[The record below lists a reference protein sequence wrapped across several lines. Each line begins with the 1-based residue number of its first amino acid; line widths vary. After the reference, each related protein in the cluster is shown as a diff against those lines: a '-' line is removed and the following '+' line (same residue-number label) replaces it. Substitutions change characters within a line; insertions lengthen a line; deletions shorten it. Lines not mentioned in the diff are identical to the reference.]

1 MTQHTTQPHS
11 SPLQIRDGV
20 ALVMFAQEF
29 GYSVDLQAAERLIAS
44 TRPGLA
50 TGARNPAAVE
60 IVPRP
65 LVIEQPAP
73 TISVAGHAPE
83 SPVRITLYAFGA
95 VSVAYRIPINGP
107 LEGLVHLSTALVAPA
122 ELRDDA
128 RRRVSALLKA
138 LTPAITRP
146 FAAESIEDYTVF
158 AIRSMDAGDMPGPL
172 TTESIGRQLLA
183 RILRAEPTSLSQ
195 EQVSDAVSGTVSYGP
210 DDLAV
215 IDWNAALLVDRDPDA
230 TIAAL
235 ELANT
240 QLLELRFLDDTLD
253 RALEEAY
260 EITLKGSDR
269 PAILSGSIRRQTRR
283 LARMQVDA
291 AGLLQSVGNALK
303 TYGDQHLARIH
314 DTADRRLRLQD
325 WERSVRVKLDAL
337 EAIYGKL
344 RDAHHQIRSEILEWI
359 IIVLI
364 AVSIVFTLMGIH

>member
-1 MTQHTTQPHS
+1 MSGAGT
-11 SPLQIRDGV
+11 SPMRIRDGV

-29 GYSVDLQAAERLIAS
+29 GYSVDLQAAERLIDS
-44 TRPGLA
+44 TRPALA
-50 TGARNPAAVE
+50 TGARNPAGVE

-73 TISVAGHAPE
+73 QLSVAGHE
-83 SPVRITLYAFGA
+83 LCGPVRITLYAFGA
-95 VSVAYRIPINGP
+95 VSVAYRIPIGGP
-107 LEGLVHLSTALVAPA
+107 LDALVELSSALVAPA

-128 RRRVSALLKA
+128 RRRVTVLMQSLRE
-138 LTPAITRP
+138 AITRP
-146 FAAESIEDYTVF
+146 LSAESIEDYTVF
-158 AIRSMDAGDMPGPL
+158 AIRAMDAGSAPAPL
-172 TTESIGRQLLA
+172 TAESIGRQLLA
-183 RILRAEPTSLSQ
+183 RILRAEPASLSD

-215 IDWNAALLVDRDPDA
+215 IDWNAALLVDPDPDA
-230 TIAAL
+230 TIAAI

-260 EITLKGSDR
+260 DITLRGGDR
-269 PAILSGSIRRQTRR
+269 PAVLGGSIRRQTRR

-303 TYGDQHLARIH
+303 LYGDQHLARIH
-314 DTADRRLRLQD
+314 DTADRRLRLHD

-344 RDAHHQIRSEILEWI
+344 RDAHHQRRSEILEWI
-359 IIVLI
+359 IITLI
-364 AVSIVFTLMGIH
+364 AVEIVFTLAGLH

>member
-1 MTQHTTQPHS
+1 M
-11 SPLQIRDGV
+11 QIRDGV

-29 GYSVDLQAAERLIAS
+29 GYSVDLQAAERLVES
-44 TRPGLA
+44 TR
-50 TGARNPAAVE
+50 TGIAASARNPAGVE

-73 TISVAGHAPE
+73 PITVAGHALQG
-83 SPVRITLYAFGA
+83 PVRITLYAFGA
-95 VSVAYRIPINGP
+95 VSVAYRIPLAGA
-107 LEGLVHLSTALVAPA
+107 LEGLVRVSAALVAPV

-128 RRRVSALLKA
+128 RRRVTELMGALG
-138 LTPAITRP
+138 PAITRP
-146 FAAESIEDYTVF
+146 LAADAVEDYTVF
-158 AIRSMDAGDMPGPL
+158 AIRSMEPGTGPAPL
-172 TTESIGRQLLA
+172 TVEAIGRQLLA
-183 RILRAEPTSLSQ
+183 RILRAEPASLSE

-215 IDWNAALLVDRDPDA
+215 IDWNAALLVDPDPDA

-240 QLLELRFLDDTLD
+240 QLLELRFLDDSLD
-253 RALEEAY
+253 RALGEAY
-260 EITLKGSDR
+260 DITLRGGDR
-269 PAILSGSIRRQTRR
+269 PAVLGTPIRRQTRR

-303 TYGDQHLARIH
+303 IYGDQHLARIH
-314 DTADRRLRLQD
+314 DTADRRLRLHD

-344 RDAHHQIRSEILEWI
+344 RDAHHQRRSEILEWI
-359 IIVLI
+359 IITLI
-364 AVSIVFTLMGIH
+364 AVEIVFTLAGLR

>member
-1 MTQHTTQPHS
+1 M
-11 SPLQIRDGV
+11 QIRDGV

-29 GYSVDLQAAERLIAS
+29 GHSVDLQAAERLIES
-44 TRPGLA
+44 SRPSLA

-65 LVIEQPAP
+65 LVIEQPTP
-73 TISVAGHAPE
+73 QITVAGHE
-83 SPVRITLYAFGA
+83 LKGPVRITLYAFGA
-95 VSVAYRIPINGP
+95 VSVAYRIPVSGA
-107 LEGLVHLSTALVAPA
+107 LEGLVRLSSALVAPVD
-122 ELRDDA
+122 LRDDA
-128 RRRVSALLKA
+128 RRRVSALMQALK
-138 LTPAITRP
+138 PAITRP
-146 FAAESIEDYTVF
+146 LVAESVEDYTVF
-158 AIRSMDAGDMPGPL
+158 AIRSMDSGTLPAPL
-172 TTESIGRQLLA
+172 TTESIGRPLLA
-183 RILRAEPTSLSQ
+183 RILRAEPAALSD

-210 DDLAV
+210 QDLAV
-215 IDWNAALLVDRDPDA
+215 IDWNAALLIDPEPDA

-253 RALEEAY
+253 RALEDAY
-260 EITLKGSDR
+260 EITLMGSDR
-269 PAILSGSIRRQTRR
+269 PAILGGSIRRQTRR

>member
-1 MTQHTTQPHS
+1 MTGTPTS
-11 SPLQIRDGV
+11 TLQIRDGV

-29 GYSVDLQAAERLIAS
+29 GYSVDLQAAGRLVESMRTGIAS
-44 TRPGLA
+44 GS
-50 TGARNPAAVE
+50 RNPAGVE
-60 IVPRP
+60 ITPRP
-65 LVIEQPAP
+65 LVIEQPPPA
-73 TISVAGHAPE
+73 ISVAGHALQG
-83 SPVRITLYAFGA
+83 PVRITLYAFGA
-95 VSVAYRIPINGP
+95 VSVAYRIPLAGT
-107 LEGLVHLSTALVAPA
+107 LDGLVGLSSALVAPA
-122 ELRDDA
+122 QLRDDA
-128 RRRVSALLKA
+128 RARVSALADA
-138 LTPAITRP
+138 LQPAVTRP
-146 FAAESIEDYTVF
+146 LTAEAIEDYTVF
-158 AIRSMDAGDMPGPL
+158 VIRSMEPGTAPVPL
-172 TTESIGRQLLA
+172 TADSIGTQLLA
-183 RILRAEPTSLSQ
+183 RILRAEPATLSL
-195 EQVSDAVSGTVSYGP
+195 EQVGDAVSGTVSYGP

-215 IDWNAALLVDRDPDA
+215 IDWNAALVVDPDPDA

-260 EITLKGSDR
+260 EITLRGGDR
-269 PAILSGSIRRQTRR
+269 PAVLGTPIRKQTRR

-291 AGLLQSVGNALK
+291 ASLLQSVGNALK

-364 AVSIVFTLMGIH
+364 AVSIVFTLMGLH

>member
-1 MTQHTTQPHS
+1 MNDQHASAMQV
-11 SPLQIRDGV
+11 RDGV

-29 GYSVDLQAAERLIAS
+29 GYSVDLQAAERLIES
-44 TRPGLA
+44 TRAGLA
-50 TGARNPAAVE
+50 TGARNPAGVE

-73 TISVAGHAPE
+73 PVSVAGYAVE
-83 SPVRITLYAFGA
+83 GPVRITLYAFGA
-95 VSVAYRIPINGP
+95 VSVAYRIPVHGP
-107 LEGLVHLSTALVAPA
+107 LGGLVGLSSALVTPA
-122 ELRDDA
+122 GLRDDA
-128 RRRVSALLKA
+128 RRRVLTLMQALA
-138 LTPAITRP
+138 PAITRP
-146 FAAESIEDYTVF
+146 LVADSVEDYTVF
-158 AIRSMDAGDMPGPL
+158 AIRSLEPGTAPAPL
-172 TTESIGRQLLA
+172 AAESIGRQLLA
-183 RILRAEPTSLSQ
+183 RVLRAEHASLSD
-195 EQVSDAVSGTVSYGP
+195 EQVNDAVSGTVSYGP

-215 IDWNAALLVDRDPDA
+215 IDWNAAILIDPDPDA

-260 EITLKGSDR
+260 DITVRGGDR
-269 PAILSGSIRRQTRR
+269 PAVLGGSIRRQTRR

-303 TYGDQHLARIH
+303 IYGDQHLARIH
-314 DTADRRLRLQD
+314 DTADRRLRLHD

-344 RDAHHQIRSEILEWI
+344 RDAHHQRRSEILEWI
-359 IIVLI
+359 IITLI
-364 AVSIVFTLMGIH
+364 AAEIAFTLAGLR